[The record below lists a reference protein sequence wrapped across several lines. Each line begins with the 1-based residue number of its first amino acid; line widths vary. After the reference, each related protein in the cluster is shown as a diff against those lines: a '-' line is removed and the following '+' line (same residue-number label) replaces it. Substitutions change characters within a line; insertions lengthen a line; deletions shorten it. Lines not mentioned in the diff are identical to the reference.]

1 MKIQKENKSLNES
14 IEDSM
19 KDNNANMHRVK
30 ADAVVNPVYK
40 SAIEDDE
47 KASKSFAQVMRDRK
61 KAAQSAKVDNKFAN
75 HNDVVKPATKKR
87 NYAENK
93 NRRFTRN
100 SLNEDREYD
109 LIPSNRKSFYG
120 KAKVVDKGNN
130 EYELRSYNTIV
141 SRAKDGKVTHLG
153 KYSPTTSRHQKEFER
168 QFSESLM
175 NEGWRGCDNIKM
187 VSHGSWGDPDLVYD
201 GYTFNYWD
209 IEDALWFEFLEE
221 TGYDDSMSDDPKV
234 EAEFDKYCQ
243 ENAEGYLEDV
253 IAGGYFED
261 DSTSWHDRYN
271 EAYSRKTRDVYCILT
286 NYGYGWEC
294 ESEYTADDYDNP
306 RKAAYEDAKEYR
318 RAGANVRVVLKRER
332 IPQPTNE
339 GCGRKLKKKSKK
351 MTEGFRDNRDIIWES
366 DSFVDWIFNGDIEE
380 VKEYLEN
387 NREYMNIDDEE
398 ELSDSEIRDLVY
410 DDYVSSDINYDYEDL
425 VETVIPEI
433 AKQCYGDMIWFVGNY
448 QRWDGGHD
456 AIGYFDDV
464 ENGIKS
470 VCYPNY
476 DSTAV
481 LSRDENGNVVF
492 SESSHD
498 APMGGT
504 SMTLYSFKDK
514 QSYDAA
520 DEDNEDGAEGIYY
533 DSEDPKTVHMW
544 IEKGYLTP
552 IKL

>member
-1 MKIQKENKSLNES
+1 MKIEKEQKKSLNES

-61 KAAQSAKVDNKFAN
+61 KAAKSAKVDNKFAK
-75 HNDVVKPATKKR
+75 HDDVVKQVAKKR
-87 NYAENK
+87 NYAEHMGRISRH
-93 NRRFTRN
+93 NR
-100 SLNEDREYD
+100 LNEEREYD
-109 LIPSNRKSFYG
+109 LVPSNRKSFYG
-120 KAKVVDKGNN
+120 KAKVIDKGNN

-175 NEGWRGCDNIKM
+175 NEGWRGCNNIT
-187 VSHGSWGDPDLVYD
+187 VVGHGSWGDPDLVYD

-209 IEDALWFEFLEE
+209 IEDALWYEFLEE
-221 TGYDDSMSDDPKV
+221 TEYNDSMSDNPKV

-243 ENAEGYLEDV
+243 ENAESYLEDV
-253 IAGGYFED
+253 IAGGYFDE
-261 DSTSWHDRYN
+261 DSTSWHDRY
-271 EAYSRKTRDVYCILT
+271 T
-286 NYGYGWEC
+286 
-294 ESEYTADDYDNP
+294 ES
-306 RKAAYEDAKEYR
+306 
-318 RAGANVRVVLKRER
+318 
-332 IPQPTNE
+332 
-339 GCGRKLKKKSKK
+339 CGRKKSFSKKKSKK
-351 MTEGFRDNRDIIWES
+351 MTEGFRDGKDVIWES
-366 DSFVDWIFNGDIEE
+366 DSFVDWIFRGDIEE
-380 VKEYLEN
+380 LKQYLED

-398 ELSDSEIRDLVY
+398 ELSDSKIRDLVY
-410 DDYVSSDINYDYEDL
+410 DDYVNSDIDYDYEDL
-425 VETVIPEI
+425 METVIPEI
-433 AKQCYGDMIWFVGNY
+433 EKQCYGDMIWFVGNY

-464 ENGIKS
+464 EKGIRD

-504 SMTLYSFKDK
+504 SMTLYSFKDR
-514 QSYDAA
+514 QSYEAA
-520 DEDNEDGAEGIYY
+520 DEDNEDGADGVYY